1 MEKRMKK
8 RSSYRRA
15 AGLMLALIILV
26 IAPAIGAEY
35 VSRNMKVTAPKLA
48 GTFGQKMTASGGAV
62 FTSQEMRLEAATI
75 TWYFSNSGRQIDR
88 LEASGK
94 VTFHAEQSGKDGGR
108 TVADGEGDAL
118 VYRAAD
124 GKAVISGTGQKAHVH
139 VVETV
144 PARAAAGDRPAQ
156 AAGKKEYDIRASSIT
171 YDLKQR
177 SFEASGGVEME
188 ANLPEEAAPQTPAK

>member
-1 MEKRMKK
+1 MEKRMRK
-8 RSSYRRA
+8 RSSYRPA
-15 AGLMLALIILV
+15 TAVVIVLIALTLV
-26 IAPAIGAEY
+26 PALSAEY
-35 VSRNMKVTAPKLA
+35 TSRNMKVTAPKLA

-62 FTSQEMRLEAATI
+62 FTSPEMRLEAATI

-108 TVADGEGDAL
+108 AVADGEGDAL

-124 GKAVISGTGQKAHVH
+124 GKVLINSTGRKAHVH